1 MPGPLRPHQF
11 GGNLL
16 DATCGRIGHD
26 GDAARGTAGQR
37 DQQGERQHAPPEGRP
52 TRNTRQVHVR
62 RKRSSAANPP
72 RPVACR
78 SNAPLPIRP
87 MSVPRDRTL
96 FVAAKR
102 ELLAWECGRC
112 QVPAADRAHALAV
125 VPDGVHGD
133 TNPHADDGRQAG

>member
-1 MPGPLRPHQF
+1 
-11 GGNLL
+11 
-16 DATCGRIGHD
+16 
-26 GDAARGTAGQR
+26 
-37 DQQGERQHAPPEGRP
+37 
-52 TRNTRQVHVR
+52 
-62 RKRSSAANPP
+62 
-72 RPVACR
+72 
-78 SNAPLPIRP
+78 

-102 ELLAWECGRC
+102 ELLAWQWLLAWQCGRC